1 MKVMCMYLP
10 QYHAFRE
17 NDEWWGEGY
26 TEWTAVKRAR
36 PLYKGHIQ
44 PKVPLGGNY
53 YDLSD
58 ESGMTW
64 KWQAKLAE
72 TYGIYGFSVYQYW
85 FTGKQLMEKPLEI
98 LLRHPE
104 IPLRYNI
111 CWANETWT
119 RTWYQLENEILMKQE
134 YGGEEEW
141 EMHFSYLLPFFKDER
156 YIKIDGKPVFQI
168 YRTKDIERLAEMTA
182 YFRKRAREEGFSGIF
197 FVSGNTAGALEDREG
212 LMDGYYDFEPGYTL
226 KHDFSSWQR
235 TWYNGTVFLKTLLN
249 KCRRKKILER
259 SIPSDWILNA
269 VERRRYGEKEFP
281 GLIADWDN
289 TPRRDYKGL
298 VYRGTNPKRFGE
310 VLRTLA
316 RKVEGREADF
326 VYINAWNEW
335 GEGAV
340 LEPDEVKKYAYLEE
354 VRRVTSERLG

>member
-197 FVSGNTAGALEDREG
+197 FVSGNTAGALEDRGG

-249 KCRRKKILER
+249 RCRRKKILER

>member
-1 MKVMCMYLP
+1 
-10 QYHAFRE
+10 
-17 NDEWWGEGY
+17 
-26 TEWTAVKRAR
+26 
-36 PLYKGHIQ
+36 
-44 PKVPLGGNY
+44 
-53 YDLSD
+53 
-58 ESGMTW
+58 MTW

-197 FVSGNTAGALEDREG
+197 FVSGNTAGALEDRGG